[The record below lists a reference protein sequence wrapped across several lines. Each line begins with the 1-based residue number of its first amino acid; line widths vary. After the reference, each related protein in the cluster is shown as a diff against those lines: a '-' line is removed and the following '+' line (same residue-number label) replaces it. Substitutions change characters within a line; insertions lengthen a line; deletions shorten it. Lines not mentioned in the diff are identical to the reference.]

1 MMTVE
6 QLIEEAEQLAA
17 RLQSDIIECR
27 TRDEHIRVSARANE
41 AANLLNGLKRF
52 QLEATETPLYDF
64 DSATFTSGEEPPR
77 NISGMGFID

>member
-6 QLIEEAEQLAA
+6 QLIKDAEQLAA

-41 AANLLNGLKRF
+41 AANLLNGLKVL
-52 QLEATETPLYDF
+52 QLEATEPV
-64 DSATFTSGEEPPR
+64 R
-77 NISGMGFID
+77 NISGMEFID

>member
-6 QLIEEAEQLAA
+6 QLIEDAAQLAA

-27 TRDEHIRVSARANE
+27 TRDEHIRVTARANE
-41 AANLLNGLKRF
+41 AANLLNGLKVL
-52 QLEATETPLYDF
+52 QLEATEPV
-64 DSATFTSGEEPPR
+64 R

>member
-6 QLIEEAEQLAA
+6 QLIEDAEQLAA

-41 AANLLNGLKRF
+41 AANLLNGLKVL
-52 QLEATETPLYDF
+52 QLEATEPV
-64 DSATFTSGEEPPR
+64 R
-77 NISGMGFID
+77 NISGMEFID